1 MWRGYAARGLCQGAK
16 KIKELDL
23 FQVPSFAANVENAKD
38 MIPYVKEA
46 RDEGGL
52 VVFTF
57 HGVGGDYLLVSPE
70 DHNELLYYL
79 KENENDYW
87 VAPFREVIQH
97 ITDEKERL
105 GWQ

>member
-1 MWRGYAARGLCQGAK
+1 M
-16 KIKELDL
+16 
-23 FQVPSFAANVENAKD
+23 
-38 MIPYVKEA
+38 
-46 RDEGGL
+46 
-52 VVFTF
+52 VFTF
-57 HGVGGDYLLVSPE
+57 HGVGGDYLLVSRE
-70 DHNELLYYL
+70 DYNELLYYL